1 MKISNDH
8 VIFAMDKNNPPVAH
22 CQNGET
28 LIFQTLD
35 CFSNSL
41 KTTAD
46 TISHVDMDQVNPAT
60 GPVYVEGAQPGDT
73 LRITIREINLADQ
86 GVTVAAPGFGK
97 FADSITQEETQI
109 GYLKKDYIE
118 FLGHRLPYR
127 KMIGV
132 IGTAPAGDPVNT
144 GTPADHGGNMD
155 TTAICEGAILY
166 LPVNVPG
173 ALLAMGDCHAC
184 MGDGEVI
191 GAGLEIPAEITVTIE
206 VLRDFDFPLPLLE
219 NDQQWITIAS
229 AKTMEEASTRAIQQM
244 AELVQKIS
252 DLDHNQTA
260 MLLSLAGDLK
270 VSQVVNPQVTMRM
283 ELAKSVLQ

>member
-1 MKISNDH
+1 MKISKEH
-8 VIFAMDKNNPPVAH
+8 VIFAMDKDNQPAAY
-22 CQNGET
+22 CKSGET

-41 KTTAD
+41 KSTED

-73 LRITIREINLADQ
+73 LRITIRQIKMADQ
-86 GVTVAAPGFGK
+86 GVTVAAPGFGQ
-97 FADSITQEETQI
+97 FADTIVQEETQF
-109 GYLKKDYIE
+109 GYLKDHYID

-132 IGTAPAGDPVNT
+132 IGTAPAGEPINT
-144 GTPADHGGNMD
+144 GTPGDHGGNMD
-155 TTAICEGAILY
+155 TTAISEGAILY

-173 ALLAMGDCHAC
+173 GLLAMGDCHAC

-229 AKTMEEASTRAIQQM
+229 ASTMEEASSKAIYQM
-244 AELVQKIS
+244 STLVQKIS
-252 DLDHNQTA
+252 DLDANQTA

-283 ELAKSVLQ
+283 ELAKSVLE